1 MTERTNVIVMSMFTK
16 IVKKYYDN
24 KLLREVEA
32 LKEIKKAL
40 CEPEKLCPT
49 SSNIN
54 PNEIYKAYDEIELPI
69 EGDWSP
75 YDIDAEQLENDI
87 LSVANEISA
96 DEISKDFGIMP
107 FIIAGKFLELLDN
120 KLFSYY
126 DTEQF
131 AKKKD
136 DAYFLKVF
144 YERMKRYKPDTSK
157 CDSDKDS
164 NLINVSCSL
173 VDVKEIVQQVKKE
186 VYEEIMQ
193 EIPKAFEKCYFTT
206 KK

>member
-1 MTERTNVIVMSMFTK
+1 MTKRTNVIVMSIFTE

-24 KLLREVEA
+24 KLFRESEA

-49 SSNIN
+49 NANID
-54 PNEIYKAYDEIELPI
+54 PNKIYKAYDEIELPLD
-69 EGDWSP
+69 GDWSP
-75 YDIDAEQLENDI
+75 YNIDAKQLENDI
-87 LSVANEISA
+87 LSVA
-96 DEISKDFGIMP
+96 DEITEDFGNMP
-107 FIIAGKFLELLDN
+107 FVIAGKFLELLDN

-131 AKKKD
+131 AEKKD

-144 YERMKRYKPDTSK
+144 REKMKYYKPDTSK

-164 NLINVSCSL
+164 NSINVSASF
-173 VDVKEIVQQVKKE
+173 VDVKEIVRQVKKE
-186 VYEEIMQ
+186 VYEEIMR
-193 EIPKAFEKCYFTT
+193 ELPKAFEKYLFTT
-206 KK
+206 IKK

>member
-1 MTERTNVIVMSMFTK
+1 MTKRTNVIVMSMFTE

-24 KLLREVEA
+24 KLFRESEA
-32 LKEIKKAL
+32 LKEIKTAL

-49 SSNIN
+49 NANID
-54 PNEIYKAYDEIELPI
+54 PDEIYKAYDEIKIPLD
-69 EGDWSP
+69 GDWSP
-75 YDIDAEQLENDI
+75 YDIDGQQIENDI
-87 LSVANEISA
+87 LSVA
-96 DEISKDFGIMP
+96 DEITTNKDFGTLP
-107 FIIAGKFLELLDN
+107 FVIAGQFLELLDN

-131 AKKKD
+131 AEKKD
-136 DAYFLKVF
+136 DSYFLAVF
-144 YERMKRYKPDTSK
+144 CKKMKYYKSETSK

-164 NLINVSCSL
+164 NLINVSCSI

-186 VYEEIMQ
+186 VYEEIIR
-193 EIPKAFEKCYFTT
+193 ELPKAFEKFIFTN